1 MGKSKQMFF
10 LFVFFLFLVTS
21 FGFSTI
27 TSKNFIIMKNPV
39 FQKLFLLSMILCLPM
54 AMLTACKS
62 KNQHKQSPPPF
73 KTMQIKGTRV
83 PVYLDMV
90 GQAVGIPTIEIR
102 ARVAGYLENWSFI
115 EGSIVKKG
123 QRLFTIEQDE
133 YINSLKF
140 AEADLENKIAA
151 WELAKLNV
159 ARLKPLLSTNAIS
172 QNDYDKAV
180 TEEIQDR
187 ALVASSRANLSTAK
201 INLSY
206 TVMESPIT
214 GYIGDCNVRPGN
226 LVGKGESTLL
236 STISAVDPIYVNF
249 QMNENDYLKIMRF
262 WEKHKTD
269 FKDKKDVFK
278 VFLTLSDNLL
288 YDYAGSIDFMGRDID
303 AATGTLA
310 LRAVF
315 KNPEGLI
322 KPGNFAKV
330 NLVLFQ
336 EEDGI
341 IIPQDA
347 TTQIQG
353 KAFAFFVD
361 NENKVNRVPIILGR
375 SIGNNYIVNHGLKI
389 GDRIMLEG
397 FQKFQEGM
405 QIQPVMVPD
414 TLTVPE
420 MQVKP

>member
-1 MGKSKQMFF
+1 MNNVHFKKILIFS
-10 LFVFFLFLVTS
+10 FVLIAL
-21 FGFSTI
+21 G
-27 TSKNFIIMKNPV
+27 
-39 FQKLFLLSMILCLPM
+39 
-54 AMLTACKS
+54 AMNVACKS
-62 KNQHKQSPPPF
+62 KKQQAMAPPPF
-73 KTMQIKGTRV
+73 KVMEIKGTRV
-83 PVYLDMV
+83 PVYIEMV

-102 ARVAGYLENWSFI
+102 ARVAGYLQNWSFK
-115 EGSIVKKG
+115 EGSIVQKG
-123 QRLFTIEQDE
+123 QRLFTIEQNE
-133 YINSLKF
+133 YINSLNF

-151 WELAKLNV
+151 WDKAKLDV

-180 TEEIQDR
+180 TTELQDR
-187 ALVASSRANLSTAK
+187 ASVASSRANLATAK
-201 INLSY
+201 LNLSY
-206 TVMESPIT
+206 TIMESPIT
-214 GYIGDCNVRPGN
+214 GYIGACNVRPGN

-249 QMNENDYLKIMRF
+249 QMNENDYLRIMRF
-262 WEKHKTD
+262 WEKHKST

-278 VFLTLSDNLL
+278 VYLTLSDKQL
-288 YDYAGSIDFMGRDID
+288 YEYAGEIDFMDRDIN

-336 EEDGI
+336 EENGI
-341 IIPQDA
+341 LIPQLA

-353 KAFAFFVD
+353 KSFAFLVD
-361 NENKVNRVPIILGR
+361 KENKVSRVPIILGR
-375 SIGNNYIVNHGLKI
+375 GIGNNFMVIAGLNI

-397 FQKFQEGM
+397 FQKFQEKM
-405 QIQPVMVPD
+405 QISPVMVPD

-420 MQVKP
+420 MQVKK